1 MVTQHSRSSPG
12 DAARVLLFSMRNL
25 RDHVARGPGYEFE
38 DVICRCD
45 SVDVIAPA
53 PPAEGNSRIGR
64 YFDRI
69 TAGQTPRIDGRIV
82 VEKEYE
88 LFFAFCLD
96 PQDLRYMN
104 LIEGLSQK
112 CRRLVCVVGELWP
125 GMIAQARERLQVLRH
140 FDCVFS
146 NFQSSVEAIQDAT
159 GRPCYFLPPAADAL
173 LFCPF
178 HVQPTRCIDVCNIGR
193 RPAGLHQALMK
204 RAECGDFFYVYDT
217 IGNFPVLDAREHRS
231 LLANLIKR
239 SRYFVAYPAKFD
251 KPGETRG
258 LEEFGS
264 RFFEGAAGGAVL
276 VGAPPRCAAYDH
288 GFDWRDAVIPTAAD
302 GAQIAALIAE
312 LESDVRRI
320 ERIRRDNVVNSL
332 ERHDWVYR
340 WRDVLD
346 RVGLPTSSRLEEREA
361 RLRSMAAIGAAC

>member
-1 MVTQHSRSSPG
+1 MTQRSRPSPG
-12 DAARVLLFSMRNL
+12 DAARVLVFSMRNI
-25 RDHVARGPGYEFE
+25 RHHVARGPGYEFE

-53 PPAEGNSRIGR
+53 PPAEAKSRVGR
-64 YFDRI
+64 YLDRI
-69 TAGQTPRIDGRIV
+69 TAGNTPRIDGRIV
-82 VEKEYE
+82 VDKEYE

-104 LIEGLSQK
+104 LIEGLREK

-125 GMIAQARERLQVLRH
+125 GMIAQAHEGLEVLRS
-140 FDCVFS
+140 FDFVFS
-146 NFQSSVEAIQDAT
+146 NFQSSVEAIRRAT

-178 HVQPTRCIDVCNIGR
+178 PLSPARCLDVYNMGR
-193 RPAGLHQALMK
+193 RPTGLHQALIA

-217 IGNFPVLDAREHRS
+217 VGNFPVLDAREHRG

-251 KPGETRG
+251 KPGETNG
-258 LEEFGS
+258 LEEVGS
-264 RFFEGAAGGAVL
+264 RFFEGAAGGAVM
-276 VGAPPRCAAYDH
+276 VGAPPRCAAYDQ
-288 GFDWRDAVIPTAAD
+288 GFDWADAVIPTAAD

-312 LESDVRRI
+312 LESDARRI

-332 ERHDWVYR
+332 QRHDWAYR
-340 WRDVLD
+340 WHDVLD
-346 RVGLPTSSRLEEREA
+346 HVGVPTSSALEEREA
-361 RLRSMAAIGAAC
+361 RLKSMAAIGADC